1 MKNRVINIVGALGLM
16 LLPALSWAQAPAS
29 APATVVPG
37 KVGVISLQEAIATTA
52 EGKKAFEELQQ
63 KYEPRRQD
71 LQRQQ
76 QEINA
81 LQDQLQRGAVTLSDE
96 ERLRLSRQLDDKQK
110 IFKRA
115 TEDANADFQADNQ
128 DTYRRLAR
136 KMVSLISEY
145 AKQNGFA
152 LVIDQS
158 QIPVYYVA
166 NEIDLTDEMIKRYD
180 AANPVTTAATTPAA
194 STTTPAATTASKPAN
209 QPKQ

>member
-29 APATVVPG
+29 APVPG